1 MKKNKTKIAIIF
13 AVVFLI
19 YCIFLLVKLL
29 SNPTETFVVE
39 QGKIYKEESK
49 EGYIIRDEQLVEN
62 EASNRKYCSVKI

>member
-62 EASNRKYCSVKI
+62 EASSRKYCSVKI